1 MLVIAFTNVSKIY
14 ILGKQ
19 DYKKSKK
26 EVKSQKQRAE
36 KKNSAI
42 RIQVKKKPIIHVL
55 IYRKLLCAKWL
66 LIVLHFMFLF

>member
-1 MLVIAFTNVSKIY
+1 MLVIAFTNVSNIY

-19 DYKKSKK
+19 DHKKSKK

-42 RIQVKKKPIIHVL
+42 GIQVKKNYHQCTDI
-55 IYRKLLCAKWL
+55 
-66 LIVLHFMFLF
+66 